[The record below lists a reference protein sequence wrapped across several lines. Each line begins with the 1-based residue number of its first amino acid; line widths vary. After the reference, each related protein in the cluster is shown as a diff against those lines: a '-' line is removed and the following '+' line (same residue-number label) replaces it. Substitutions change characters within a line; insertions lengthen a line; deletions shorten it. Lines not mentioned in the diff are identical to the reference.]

1 MPLESGKALASTHA
15 QCTLLVMQIL
25 LGFVVAKSA
34 TLPVPLYVPH
44 YIPNGSHLRSLL
56 QGGNPAKVAV
66 ASLSL
71 AIERGEVFG
80 LLGPNGAGKTSAINM
95 MIGFLEP
102 TSGVPVL
109 SRIIGRFADLVSM
122 TGV

>member
-1 MPLESGKALASTHA
+1 MCLDASRA
-15 QCTLLVMQIL
+15 
-25 LGFVVAKSA
+25 SA
-34 TLPVPLYVPH
+34 AR
-44 YIPNGSHLRSLL
+44 GSPL

-66 ASLSL
+66 QALSL

-102 TSGVPVL
+102 TSGTWGPPAAEP
-109 SRIIGRFADLVSM
+109 SKSEP
-122 TGV
+122 